1 MQSCGQSEGSRMR
14 INHILLKNFKCFRET
29 NIHASRITLLTG
41 ENSSGKSSMLYGL
54 LTPFQSNKFPF
65 YLSPNGDYVNM
76 GDFREMSFNNLKETK
91 TGIDFS
97 VIPEKD
103 EEEVSYQTLWKIDA
117 AGRMPELD

>member
-1 MQSCGQSEGSRMR
+1 
-14 INHILLKNFKCFRET
+14 
-29 NIHASRITLLTG
+29 
-41 ENSSGKSSMLYGL
+41 
-54 LTPFQSNKFPF
+54 
-65 YLSPNGDYVNM
+65 M